1 MADEI
6 SIKIKILDKE
16 YPSRIPAAEEETYR
30 QAGKE
35 LNERLRQLRETYGS
49 RADKQDLL
57 SLVAFVMA
65 VENLKLK
72 DEKSTLDEV
81 LVRKMSRL
89 TDLLNLS

>member
-16 YPSRIPAAEEETYR
+16 YPSRIPAAEEEIYR

-35 LNERLRQLRETYGS
+35 LNERLRELRQTYGA

-57 SLVAFVMA
+57 SLVAFVMT
-65 VENLKLK
+65 VENFKLK
-72 DEKSTLDEV
+72 DEKKTLEDT
-81 LVRKMSRL
+81 LTQKMSHL
-89 TDLLNLS
+89 KDLLNPL

>member
-1 MADEI
+1 MEDEI
-6 SIKIKILDKE
+6 PIKIKILDKE

-35 LNERLRQLRETYGS
+35 LNERLRQMRETYGS
-49 RADKQDLL
+49 RTDKQDLL

-81 LVRKMSRL
+81 LIRKMSRL

>member
-16 YPSRIPAAEEETYR
+16 YPSRIPAPEEETYR

-57 SLVAFVMA
+57 SLVAFMMA

-72 DEKSTLDEV
+72 DEKSTLDET
-81 LVRKMSRL
+81 LTRKMSRL
-89 TDLLNLS
+89 TDLLNLA